1 MSSVFTL
8 TGLLERESVPFNL
21 TNTLDRIVTYLQGDG
36 GISSAQAG
44 DPKAPPVGV
53 TRVFASVIMRSTSI
67 VALTLNGTI
76 ELHVILIRLYRDM
89 LAEPQKSI
97 EIDLATAAQ
106 RIQADIAGEYD
117 LGGSIRSV
125 DVGGS
130 YGEPLRTDWGY
141 VTISNTMYRIV
152 DITVPLLVDD
162 SAVLVA

>member
-36 GISSAQAG
+36 GIRTAQAG
-44 DPKAPPVGV
+44 EPKSPPTGV
-53 TRVFASVIMRSTSI
+53 QGVFASVIMRSTSI

-76 ELHVILIRLYRDM
+76 EQHVILIRLYRDM

-97 EIDLATAAQ
+97 EVDLATAAQ

-117 LGGSIRSV
+117 LGASIRSV
-125 DVGGS
+125 DVGGE
-130 YGEPLRTDWGY
+130 YGEPMRTDWGY
-141 VTISNTMYRIV
+141 VTISDRMYRIV
-152 DITVPLLVDD
+152 DISVPLLVDD